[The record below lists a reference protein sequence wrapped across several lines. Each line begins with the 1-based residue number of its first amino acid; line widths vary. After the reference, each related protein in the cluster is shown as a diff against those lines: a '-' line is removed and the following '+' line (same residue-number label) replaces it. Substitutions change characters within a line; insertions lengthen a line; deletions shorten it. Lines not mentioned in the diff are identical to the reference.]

1 MGNKK
6 YSYTKYEREFMPG
19 MRKRICTC
27 EDAVDL
33 ENHFNCTMANLLSK
47 IFENSSLSIER
58 DDILFTPESGG
69 SYRLSSRLLNSGE
82 FMERWE
88 NSDLKSVINRFS
100 HAATHRF
107 IHIKNKNVKAEKKL
121 RK

>member
-47 IFENSSLSIER
+47 IFENSSFSIER

>member
-19 MRKRICTC
+19 MRKKICTC

-33 ENHFNCTMANLLSK
+33 ENHFNCTMANLLSR
-47 IFENSSLSIER
+47 IFENSNLSIER
-58 DDILFTPESGG
+58 DDILFTPESGKA
-69 SYRLSSRLLNSGE
+69 YRLSSRLLNSGE
-82 FMERWE
+82 FMERWD

-100 HAATHRF
+100 HAASHRF
-107 IHIKNKNVKAEKKL
+107 IHIKNKNIKAEKKL

>member
-1 MGNKK
+1 MGKKK
-6 YSYTKYEREFMPG
+6 YSYTKFEREFLPG
-19 MRKRICTC
+19 MRKKICTC

-33 ENHFNCTMANLLSK
+33 ENHFNCTMANLLSR

-58 DDILFTPESGG
+58 DDIFFTPGSGR
-69 SYRLSSRLLNSGE
+69 SYRISRKLMNNGE
-82 FMERWE
+82 FRERWD

-107 IHIKNKNVKAEKKL
+107 IHIKHKNLKAEKKL
-121 RK
+121 RN

>member
-1 MGNKK
+1 
-6 YSYTKYEREFMPG
+6 MPG

-47 IFENSSLSIER
+47 IFENSSFSIER

-100 HAATHRF
+100 HAASHRF
-107 IHIKNKNVKAEKKL
+107 IHIKNKNIKAEKKL